1 MDLHLKDHVALVAG
15 GTGGIGSATV
25 RAFLAEGA
33 KVAFSSISQAEVDAL
48 LAQEGVDPDRARG
61 FVVDLTDEGAV
72 AGFVRDA
79 TRAFGTIDHVVAA
92 AGIEGTHARICDMD
106 VAAFERVY
114 AINVFSVLML
124 AKHAGPVMAEKG
136 GGSMVVLASSSAY
149 EPIEGNSDYSSS
161 KYAVAG
167 LTKCI
172 ANELGPSG
180 VHVNYVCP
188 GCVDTAMMRRIEVS
202 IFGEEMP
209 HQKAMSLVAE
219 GTLDKRYA
227 RPEEIANAILFLSSD
242 VTSHVA
248 GLGLRVDSNVP
259 GVI

>member
-33 KVAFSSISQAEVDAL
+33 KVAFSSISQAEVYAL

-106 VAAFERVY
+106 VTAFERVY

-149 EPIEGNSDYSSS
+149 EPIEDNSDYSSS